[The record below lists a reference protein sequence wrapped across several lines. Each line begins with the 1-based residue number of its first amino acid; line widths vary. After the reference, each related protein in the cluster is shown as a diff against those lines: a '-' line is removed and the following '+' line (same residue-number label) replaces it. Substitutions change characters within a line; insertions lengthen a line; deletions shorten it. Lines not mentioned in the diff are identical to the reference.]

1 MNNRL
6 SFPAYV
12 GVAAL
17 AFLAIAADGY
27 DLAIFG
33 AATPNLLHYADWGL
47 TTAQVG
53 VIASAAILGMGIGS
67 IAAGVLADRY
77 GVRRLF
83 LLCVSWFSVGMMLCA
98 LAPTAE
104 LLGAARFFAGFGLG
118 GVVPTAVAVTMSV
131 APADRK
137 NFLNGVIL
145 AGIPIG
151 GVLAALTALAFL
163 DVLGWRGVFFVGG
176 AFPLLTVVP
185 IAAVKLKRWVPTPN
199 ALRSDGEATRPTL
212 RVAFKNL
219 GPTGWGALAVFT
231 ALTFCGQIQW
241 YGLLTWLPQIMK
253 ASGYSLGS
261 ALVFL
266 VIFSLGAATGASGGS
281 WIADKFGERRA
292 VLAAFTVGAVAVMT
306 LAVHLPSPVLYV
318 FLFLAGAG
326 TGGTQPIVF
335 GYVATYFPVDI
346 RTSVLGFVGGVG
358 RIGGVCGPILG
369 GLLAGR
375 PSIVIF
381 SVLSGIGV
389 FAALL
394 CCVALAARKTE
405 NDQTTVTAST
415 PAEV

>member
-6 SFPAYV
+6 SFPSYI
-12 GVAAL
+12 GVAAI

-47 TTAQVG
+47 TTARVG
-53 VIASAAILGMGIGS
+53 VIASAAIMGMGVGS

-77 GVRRLF
+77 GVRRVF
-83 LLCVSWFSVGMMLCA
+83 LLCVTWFSVGMMLCA
-98 LAPTAE
+98 AAPTAE
-104 LLGAARFFAGFGLG
+104 LLGVARFVAGFGLG
-118 GVVPTAVAVTMSV
+118 GVVPTAIALTMSV
-131 APADRK
+131 APAHRK
-137 NFLNGVIL
+137 NLLNGMIL
-145 AGIPIG
+145 AGLPLG
-151 GVLAALTALAFL
+151 GVIAALTALVFL
-163 DVLGWRGVFFVGG
+163 DVLGWRGVFFIGG

-185 IAAVKLKRWVPTPN
+185 ILAVKLRRWVPSPTSVH
-199 ALRSDGEATRPTL
+199 SDGVATRRTL
-212 RVAFKNL
+212 RAVL
-219 GPTGWGALAVFT
+219 TRLDRSGWRALAVFT
-231 ALTFCGQIQW
+231 AMTFCGQIQW

-253 ASGYSLGS
+253 SSGYSLGS

-266 VIFSLGAATGASGGS
+266 VIFSVGAATGASGGS
-281 WIADKFGERRA
+281 WIADRIGERRA
-292 VLAAFTVGAVAVMT
+292 ALSAFAVGAVAVIA
-306 LAVHLPSPVLYV
+306 LAVHLPSPALYV

-335 GYVATYFPVDI
+335 GFVATYFPVDI
-346 RTSVLGFVGGVG
+346 RASVLGFVAGVG

-375 PSIVIF
+375 PPIIIF
-381 SVLSGIGV
+381 SVLSGIGI

-394 CCVALAARKTE
+394 CCIALAANKAE
-405 NDQTTVTAST
+405 KDHTTATAST

>member
-12 GVAAL
+12 GVAVL

-33 AATPNLLHYADWGL
+33 AATPQLLHYADWGL

-53 VIASAAILGMGIGS
+53 VIASAAIMGMGIGS
-67 IAAGVLADRY
+67 IAAGVLADRF

-98 LAPTAE
+98 AAPTAE
-104 LLGAARFFAGFGLG
+104 LLGIARFIAGFGLG
-118 GVVPTAVAVTMSV
+118 GVVPTAVALTMSV
-131 APADRK
+131 APAHRK
-137 NFLNGVIL
+137 NFLNGMIL
-145 AGIPIG
+145 AGLPLG
-151 GVLAALTALAFL
+151 GVIAALTALAFL
-163 DVLGWRGVFFVGG
+163 DVLSWRGVFFIGG

-185 IAAVKLKRWVPTPN
+185 IVAVKLGRWVPTP
-199 ALRSDGEATRPTL
+199 ASVQSDGGEARRTVRDL
-212 RVAFKNL
+212 FARL
-219 GPTGWGALAVFT
+219 GRTGWRALAVFT
-231 ALTFCGQIQW
+231 AVTFCGQIQW

-266 VIFSLGAATGASGGS
+266 VIFSIGAATGASGGS
-281 WIADKFGERRA
+281 WIADRVGERRA
-292 VLAAFTVGAVAVMT
+292 AMTGFAVGAAAVIA
-306 LAVHLPSPVLYV
+306 LAVHMPAPVLYV

-335 GYVATYFPVDI
+335 GFVASYFPADI
-346 RTSVLGFVGGVG
+346 RASVIGFVAGVG

-369 GLLAGR
+369 GLIAGR
-375 PSIVIF
+375 ASIVMF
-381 SVLSGIGV
+381 SVLSGIGI

-394 CCVALAARKTE
+394 CCFALPATKTE
-405 NDQTTVTAST
+405 KDHTIVTAST

>member
-1 MNNRL
+1 MNYRL

-12 GVAAL
+12 GVAVL

-33 AATPNLLHYADWGL
+33 AATPQLLHYADWGL

-53 VIASAAILGMGIGS
+53 VIASAAIMGMGIGS
-67 IAAGVLADRY
+67 IAAGVLADRF

-98 LAPTAE
+98 AAPTAE
-104 LLGAARFFAGFGLG
+104 LLGIARFIAGFGLG
-118 GVVPTAVAVTMSV
+118 GVVPTAVALTMSV
-131 APADRK
+131 APAHRK

-145 AGIPIG
+145 AGLPLG
-151 GVLAALTALAFL
+151 GVIAALTALAFL
-163 DVLGWRGVFFVGG
+163 DVLSWRGVFFIGG

-185 IAAVKLKRWVPTPN
+185 IVAVKLGRWVPTP
-199 ALRSDGEATRPTL
+199 ASVQSDGGEARRTVHDLFAR
-212 RVAFKNL
+212 L
-219 GPTGWGALAVFT
+219 GRTGWRALAVFT
-231 ALTFCGQIQW
+231 AVTFCGQIQW

-266 VIFSLGAATGASGGS
+266 VIFSIGAATGASGGS
-281 WIADKFGERRA
+281 WIADRVGERRA
-292 VLAAFTVGAVAVMT
+292 AMTGFAVGAAAVIA
-306 LAVHLPSPVLYV
+306 LAVHMPAPVLYV

-335 GYVATYFPVDI
+335 GFVASYFPPDI
-346 RTSVLGFVGGVG
+346 RASVIGFVAGVG

-369 GLLAGR
+369 GLIAGR
-375 PSIVIF
+375 ASIVMF
-381 SVLSGIGV
+381 SVLSGIGI

-394 CCVALAARKTE
+394 CCFALPATKTE
-405 NDQTTVTAST
+405 KDHTIVTAST

>member
-12 GVAAL
+12 GVAVL

-33 AATPNLLHYADWGL
+33 AATPQLLHYADWDL

-53 VIASAAILGMGIGS
+53 VIASAAIMGMGIGS
-67 IAAGVLADRY
+67 IAAGVLADRF

-83 LLCVSWFSVGMMLCA
+83 LLCVTWFSVGMMLCA
-98 LAPTAE
+98 AAPTAE
-104 LLGAARFFAGFGLG
+104 LLGIARFVAGFGLG
-118 GVVPTAVAVTMSV
+118 GVVPTAVALTMSV
-131 APADRK
+131 APAHRK
-137 NFLNGVIL
+137 NFLNGMIL
-145 AGIPIG
+145 AGLPLG
-151 GVLAALTALAFL
+151 GVIAALTALAFL
-163 DVLGWRGVFFVGG
+163 DVLSWRGVFFIGG

-185 IAAVKLKRWVPTPN
+185 IVAVKLGRWVPTPVSVQSGVETRRTVRDLF
-199 ALRSDGEATRPTL
+199 ARLGRS
-212 RVAFKNL
+212 
-219 GPTGWGALAVFT
+219 GWRALAVFT
-231 ALTFCGQIQW
+231 AVTFCGQIQW

-266 VIFSLGAATGASGGS
+266 VIFSIGAATGASGGS
-281 WIADKFGERRA
+281 WIADRVGERRA
-292 VLAAFTVGAVAVMT
+292 AITGFAVGAVAVIT
-306 LAVHLPSPVLYV
+306 LAVHMPAPVLYV

-335 GYVATYFPVDI
+335 GFVASYFPADI
-346 RTSVLGFVGGVG
+346 RASVIGFVAGVG

-369 GLLAGR
+369 GLIAGR
-375 PSIVIF
+375 PSIVMF
-381 SVLSGIGV
+381 SVLSGIGI

-394 CCVALAARKTE
+394 CCLALSANKAEKDHTIAA
-405 NDQTTVTAST
+405 AST

>member
-12 GVAAL
+12 GVAVL

-33 AATPNLLHYADWGL
+33 AATPQLLHYADWGL

-53 VIASAAILGMGIGS
+53 VIASAAIMGMGIGS
-67 IAAGVLADRY
+67 IAAGVLADRF

-98 LAPTAE
+98 AAPTAE
-104 LLGAARFFAGFGLG
+104 LLGIARFIAGFGLG
-118 GVVPTAVAVTMSV
+118 GVVPTAVALTMSV
-131 APADRK
+131 APAHRK
-137 NFLNGVIL
+137 NFLNGMIL
-145 AGIPIG
+145 AGLPLG
-151 GVLAALTALAFL
+151 GVIAALTALAFL
-163 DVLGWRGVFFVGG
+163 DVLSWRGVFFIGG

-185 IAAVKLKRWVPTPN
+185 IVAVKLGRWVPTP
-199 ALRSDGEATRPTL
+199 ASVQSDGGEARRTVRDL
-212 RVAFKNL
+212 FARL
-219 GPTGWGALAVFT
+219 GRTGWRALAVFT
-231 ALTFCGQIQW
+231 AVTFCGQIQW

-266 VIFSLGAATGASGGS
+266 VIFSIGAATGASGGS
-281 WIADKFGERRA
+281 WIADRVGERRA
-292 VLAAFTVGAVAVMT
+292 AMTGFAVGAAAVIA
-306 LAVHLPSPVLYV
+306 LAVHMPAPVLYV

-335 GYVATYFPVDI
+335 GFVASYFPPDI
-346 RTSVLGFVGGVG
+346 RASVIGFVAGVG

-369 GLLAGR
+369 GLIAGR
-375 PSIVIF
+375 PSILMF
-381 SVLSGIGV
+381 SVLSGIGI

-394 CCVALAARKTE
+394 CCFALPATKTE
-405 NDQTTVTAST
+405 KDHTIATAST